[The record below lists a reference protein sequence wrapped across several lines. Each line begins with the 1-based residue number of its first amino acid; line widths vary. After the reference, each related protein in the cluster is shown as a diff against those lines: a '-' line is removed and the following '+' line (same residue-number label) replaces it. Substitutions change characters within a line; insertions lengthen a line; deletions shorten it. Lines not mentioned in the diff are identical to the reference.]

1 MFIISLVTFF
11 LFFRDDSLQLFT
23 KSDRFMK
30 VALRTIGNTRYL
42 IDAEQHFTVASI
54 RISLQKQ
61 MEADIKHIRLIYD
74 GKILEESQ
82 TLKDINYSEDRFIII
97 HLNKKKIDIHQ
108 ISGFSDP
115 TNTPTVKRFSPKK

>member
-1 MFIISLVTFF
+1 
-11 LFFRDDSLQLFT
+11 
-23 KSDRFMK
+23 MK

-97 HLNKKKIDIHQ
+97 HLNKKKIDIQQ